1 MKKMFSLA
9 LAIVMSL
16 CLLIPASAMESNS
29 AMNASATLRKMEI
42 QNEMA
47 NAEEMLGGP
56 CKLQSEETKL
66 VGDYVVESR
75 LYVLADQT
83 AVSAASS
90 DGQCGGV
97 SSHTWRMIGHSE
109 WDTKV
114 LFAAYFT
121 YNGSNAICNRSES
134 RFWAIEQD
142 NTVINENFN
151 EEFRYTDTSA
161 LSSKAKAKCDYAM
174 DGSNSSDPPG
184 IYGTLTVTCTKTG
197 VVGIENNGPSVY

>member
-1 MKKMFSLA
+1 MKKTVSLM
-9 LAIVMSL
+9 LAIVMSM
-16 CLLIPASAMESNS
+16 CLMIPASAMESDS
-29 AMNASATLRKMEI
+29 MMNASATLRKTEI
-42 QNEMA
+42 QSEMA
-47 NAEEMLGGP
+47 SAAELLGGP
-56 CKLQSEETKL
+56 CKLQSEETKI

-75 LYVLADQT
+75 LYVLADP
-83 AVSAASS
+83 AAASSVAS

-97 SSHTWRMIGHSE
+97 SSHTWRMLGHSE

-134 RFWAIEQD
+134 RFWAIEPD
-142 NTVINENFN
+142 NTVIHENFN
-151 EEFRYTDTSA
+151 EDFRYTDTSI

-174 DGSNSSDPPG
+174 DGSNSNDPPS

-197 VVGIENNGPSVY
+197 VVGIENDGPYVY